1 MREKSS
7 EKISREVKGK
17 EMRKKCGKLEK
28 GKKEGENDS
37 SLPYLHQTVSI
48 EGCMKL
54 QRQND
59 VSDLIIT
66 GKLYTTQMISLFLRT
81 DQKQ

>member
-1 MREKSS
+1 M
-7 EKISREVKGK
+7 
-17 EMRKKCGKLEK
+17 EK

-37 SLPYLHQTVSI
+37 SLPYLRQTVSI

-59 VSDLIIT
+59 VSDLIMA
-66 GKLYTTQMISLFLRT
+66 GKRYTIQMISLFLHN
-81 DQKQ
+81 DQRQ